1 MRISI
6 EHNGT
11 EVNEQLKT
19 QIRTKVGRLEHYYE
33 NIIDAIVYLHE
44 ERERKEVQIKLIV
57 KEDTLFVKE
66 NNETFLNAL
75 DDSVKAMQLRL
86 IKYKEKTLKNI

>member
-1 MRISI
+1 MRITI

-11 EVNEQLKT
+11 EVTEQFRA
-19 QIRTKVGRLEHYYE
+19 QIHTKVSKLVHFYE
-33 NIIDAIVYLHE
+33 NIIDAIVYLRE
-44 ERERKEVQIKLIV
+44 EREMKEVQLKLIV
-57 KEDTLFVKE
+57 RDDTLFVKE